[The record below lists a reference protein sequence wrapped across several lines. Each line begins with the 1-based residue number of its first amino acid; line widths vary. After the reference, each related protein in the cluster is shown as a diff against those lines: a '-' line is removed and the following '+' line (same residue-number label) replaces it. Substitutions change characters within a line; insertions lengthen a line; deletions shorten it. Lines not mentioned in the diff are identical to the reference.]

1 MQYRCEILREFERLE
16 PNLEK
21 VDLEDVLSNGLKKY
35 SKPILSLLK
44 PKKKATFLQE
54 VETTLNHFRPADQRK
69 YEENCLTLAGI
80 LLLFQEKPEDLIKF
94 QLDDECPIY
103 ILAKDKLLSMGEEE
117 FAVYGEGCKLLGC
130 EKFFQASYFGL
141 IRRKYMPVPL
151 YTWPHRAIRFD
162 SSFSQMVFNVQI
174 RNPILTYYG
183 STNYGISKKH
193 NSCIGS

>member
-16 PNLEK
+16 PNLQK

-130 EKFFQASYFGL
+130 EKFFQEFVVFIASIY
-141 IRRKYMPVPL
+141 
-151 YTWPHRAIRFD
+151 
-162 SSFSQMVFNVQI
+162 VFNLVYPGKWVKSLTFTQYLLVGLKDQQGQI
-174 RNPILTYYG
+174 NLDKRIVNVLA
-183 STNYGISKKH
+183 SL
-193 NSCIGS
+193 NSLL